1 MTRSPGVLRC
11 VLDQGSHVRSMSTPR
26 RCRPGGSAHENASLA
41 LLAVLTSTCSSPLVI
56 VLNLAR
62 WPDGASS
69 LHLRTELEGQ
79 PEKDASYG
87 PDTLRIVVNLLEGAS
102 GTIRIELQ
110 GLDTEPCQVAL
121 AVLRLP
127 VPGGLNRTSEHR
139 VELVQPYETLCTL
152 AVDVSALDGV
162 SGQVHMSMWSARS

>member
-11 VLDQGSHVRSMSTPR
+11 VLDQGSHVRSMSTLR

-87 PDTLRIVVNLLEGAS
+87 PDTRRIVSTCSKAPAARFGSSCRDWTPNRA
-102 GTIRIELQ
+102 RWRW
-110 GLDTEPCQVAL
+110 PCCVFRCRA
-121 AVLRLP
+121 A
-127 VPGGLNRTSEHR
+127 
-139 VELVQPYETLCTL
+139 
-152 AVDVSALDGV
+152 
-162 SGQVHMSMWSARS
+162 